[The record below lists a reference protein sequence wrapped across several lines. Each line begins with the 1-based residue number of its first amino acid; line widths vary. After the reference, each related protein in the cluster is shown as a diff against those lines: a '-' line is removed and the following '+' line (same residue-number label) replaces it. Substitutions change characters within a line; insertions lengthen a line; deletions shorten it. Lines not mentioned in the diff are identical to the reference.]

1 LTWESTDRYPAPVA
15 HKYSRID
22 GVATFLHHRGPTTL
36 PEVVPDRGQGE
47 RILCLHGA
55 GGNGAVFDPLLDLL
69 GERHEPLAF
78 DQPGHGRSGSFDS
91 LGSIDRMAAFTRA
104 LWEKLA
110 LRAPVLLGHSMGGAV
125 ALQLALDH
133 PDEVRGLVL
142 VGAGARFDDTEEG
155 AEFVRKVSEGKARRR
170 FEKEIYSP
178 QTAPEIMQRGFLE
191 SLKTDPRALYGDMLA
206 IGDCDLVSRLGDIVA
221 PTLVVVGED
230 EVPRM
235 REQAEL
241 LTASIPGAQRV
252 DVPAAGHQ
260 IHLEQPAAVAAAIED
275 FLGGLS

>member
-1 LTWESTDRYPAPVA
+1 MA
-15 HKYSRID
+15 HKYFRIE
-22 GVATFLHHRGPTTL
+22 GVATYFHHRGPTTL
-36 PEVVPDRGQGE
+36 PETVPDRGQGE

-91 LGSIDRMAAFTRA
+91 LGSIERMAGFTRA

-110 LRAPVLLGHSMGGAV
+110 LRAPVFLGHSMGGAV

-133 PDEVRGLVL
+133 PSEVRGLVL
-142 VGAGARFDDTEEG
+142 VGAGARFEGTEEG
-155 AEFVRKVSEGKARRR
+155 AESIRRVSEGKARRR
-170 FEKEIYSP
+170 FDKEIYSP
-178 QTAPEIMQRGFLE
+178 DTEPEVMRRGFME
-191 SLKTDPRALYGDMLA
+191 SLKTDPRAVYGDMLA
-206 IGDCDLVSRLGDIVA
+206 IGDCDLVPRLGDVSV
-221 PTLVVVGED
+221 PTLVVMGAD
-230 EVPRM
+230 EKPRM
-235 REQAEL
+235 KGQAEL
-241 LTASIPGAQRV
+241 LADSIPGAERV

-260 IHLEQPAAVAAAIED
+260 IHLEQPAAVAAAVEN

>member
-1 LTWESTDRYPAPVA
+1 VP
-15 HKYSRID
+15 HKYFRID
-22 GVATFLHHRGPTTL
+22 GVATYFHHRGPTTL

-69 GERHEPLAF
+69 GVRHEPLAF

-91 LGSIDRMAAFTRA
+91 LGSIERMAAFTRA
-104 LWEKLA
+104 VWEKLD

-142 VGAGARFDDTEEG
+142 VGAGARFDGTGEG
-155 AEFVRKVSEGKARRR
+155 AELMRLVSEGKARRR
-170 FEKEIYSP
+170 FDKEIYSP
-178 QTAPEIMQRGFLE
+178 QTKPEVMQRGFME
-191 SLKTDPRALYGDMLA
+191 SIKTDPRAVYGDMLA
-206 IGDCDLVSRLGDIVA
+206 IADCDLAPRLGDVSV

-230 EVPRM
+230 EKPRM
-235 REQAEL
+235 LEQADLFLE
-241 LTASIPGAQRV
+241 SIPGARRV
-252 DVPAAGHQ
+252 DVAAAGHQ
-260 IHLEQPAAVAAAIED
+260 IHLEQPGAVAAAVES
-275 FLGGLS
+275 FLEELA